1 MFSKPIRVQLLGSL
15 DLSARQTRLVNDD
28 RTQTLP
34 LKNFTKTMRQA
45 LNHGQRVSVTGALGF
60 TKDNKPYLTI
70 QSIQKI

>member
-1 MFSKPIRVQLLGSL
+1 MLSHPIRVRLLGSL
-15 DLSARQTRLVNDD
+15 DLSMRQSRLINND

-34 LKNFTKTMRQA
+34 LKGFTKTMRQT
-45 LNHGQRVSVTGALGF
+45 LNHGQGVSVTGALGF